1 MKRMKHILKFSLY
14 FLINQLRKLSEYKR
28 VNLMRDFMI
37 CQNLIDQQKVMLK
50 INQKKDLNQ
59 ILDNIEDDY

>member
-1 MKRMKHILKFSLY
+1 MKHILKFSLY